1 MLKRFLFGMIAVLA
15 YGLPASA
22 QDARDVEAALEKVEE
37 ATETNTDHEN
47 MLFLDLIYG
56 RVVIELYPDAAPQ
69 AVERIK
75 TLSRQKFYDG
85 LYFHRVIDGFMAQT
99 GDPNGDGTGGSSLP
113 DLPAEFSDTLHF
125 EKGTLGMARSDSPD
139 SANSQFFIVFND
151 EGAKHLDGKYT
162 VFGKVTK
169 GQRYV
174 NRIMKGDGPNG
185 SFNDPLDRDRV
196 LRLRVAIDVINAE
209 KEKAAA
215 KEAEGGSAD

>member
-1 MLKRFLFGMIAVLA
+1 MIKRFLFGILVFAA
-15 YGLPASA
+15 YAMPANA

-37 ATETNTDHEN
+37 ADTSQDFEN
-47 MLFLDLIYG
+47 MLYLDLIYG

-85 LYFHRVIDGFMAQT
+85 LYFHRVIEGFMAQT

-113 DLPAEFSDTLHF
+113 DLPAEFSETLHF

-169 GQRYV
+169 GHRYV

-185 SFNDPLDRDRV
+185 SFNDPLDRDRI
-196 LRLRVAIDVINAE
+196 LRLRVAADVATDE
-209 KEKAAA
+209 KQSQSK
-215 KEAEGGSAD
+215 